1 MHWLFWV
8 ILALFI
14 YTGIAA
20 YIYLRKAAYER
31 EKADRLAFPGAKEEP
46 RDRAVWDS
54 IVFYGPII
62 AIKTERVGFFDRY
75 IKYAPI
81 LRLYATLG
89 VVMVAIIS
97 AGIAA
102 ILFLSVRLT
111 FLFRPEPTG
120 IYAPQ
125 NIFLIPGINEYVP
138 STLAVWSAFVLTIA
152 IHEWGHG
159 ILCRVEKITVRSM
172 GALVAIIPIGFFVE
186 PDEKELENTKGMPKI
201 RMFGAGIT
209 NNIVAGTIC
218 FVALILLFGM
228 VVPTGSPV
236 IAGVYKNYSA
246 WEAGVPAP
254 AVIVAVNSIP
264 VMDRDD
270 VSRIL
275 DATRPGDAV
284 TLTLDSG
291 GELRDYTLVLSEW
304 PAELGS
310 RESGFMGISYY
321 DGAIVKESVRQSLSL
336 PGLFRFLTIPFD
348 PTAAGQAFRVL
359 AFETPETRFY
369 EEPFPGF
376 WGLVHILFWCAWI
389 NINVGIFNAIPMV
402 PLDGGY
408 ILKEGV
414 ERLFERWGLSRY
426 ALPVVSLVSSVMV
439 VMLIALITLP
449 YLLHI

>member
-8 ILALFI
+8 ILALLI
-14 YTGIAA
+14 YAVAA
-20 YIYLRKAAYER
+20 GSIYIRKAAYER
-31 EKADRLAFPGAKEEP
+31 EKADRIAFPGAGAGTAEKS
-46 RDRAVWDS
+46 VWDS
-54 IVFYGPII
+54 IVFYGPVL

-75 IKYAPI
+75 IRYAPV
-81 LRLYATLG
+81 LRVYATLG
-89 VVMVAIIS
+89 VVMVALIS

-138 STLAVWSAFVLTIA
+138 STFAVWFAFVLTIA

-159 ILCRVEKITVRSM
+159 ILCRVENITVRSM
-172 GALVAIIPIGFFVE
+172 GALFAVIPIGFFVE
-186 PDEKELENTKGMPKI
+186 PDEQELEKSRGMPKI

-209 NNIVAGTIC
+209 NNIVVGTIC

-228 VVPTGSPV
+228 VVPTGNPV

-246 WEAGVPAP
+246 WDAGVPAP
-254 AVIVAVNSIP
+254 SVITAVNSIP
-264 VMDRDD
+264 VTSRED

-275 DATRPGDAV
+275 NATRPGDRV
-284 TLTLDSG
+284 TLTLDAG
-291 GELRDYTLVLSEW
+291 GEVRDYALVLSEW
-304 PAELGS
+304 PEELGLHN
-310 RESGFMGISYY
+310 SGFMGISYY
-321 DGAIVKESVRQSLSL
+321 DGAAIKEGVRQSLSF
-336 PGLFRFLTIPFD
+336 PGLIRFLTIPFD
-348 PTAAGQAFRVL
+348 PSAAGQALRVL

-369 EEPFPGF
+369 DEPFPGF
-376 WGLVHILFWCAWI
+376 WGLVHVLFWCAWI

-414 ERLFERWGLSRY
+414 ERLFERWGISKY
-426 ALPVVSLVSSVMV
+426 AIPVVSLVSSVMV
-439 VMLIALITLP
+439 VMLLALVFLP

>member
-8 ILALFI
+8 VLAILL
-14 YTGIAA
+14 YTVAA
-20 YIYLRKAAYER
+20 GYIYLRKAAYER
-31 EKADRLAFPGAKEEP
+31 EKADRIAFPEEGT
-46 RDRAVWDS
+46 REKSVWDS
-54 IVFYGPII
+54 IVFYGPVL
-62 AIKTERVGFFDRY
+62 AIKTDRVGFFDRY
-75 IKYAPI
+75 IRYTPI
-81 LRLYATLG
+81 LRVYATLG
-89 VVMVAIIS
+89 VVMVALIS

-138 STLAVWSAFVLTIA
+138 STVAVWFAFVLTIA

-159 ILCRVEKITVRSM
+159 ILCRVENITVRSM
-172 GALVAIIPIGFFVE
+172 GALVAVIPIGFFVE
-186 PDEKELENTKGMPKI
+186 PDEQELEKSRGMPKI

-209 NNIVAGTIC
+209 NNIVVGTIC

-228 VVPTGSPV
+228 VVPTGNPV

-246 WEAGVPAP
+246 WDAGVPAP
-254 AVIVAVNSIP
+254 SVITAVNGIP
-264 VMDRDD
+264 VASRDD

-275 DATRPGDAV
+275 NATRPGDQV
-284 TLTLDSG
+284 TLTLDAG
-291 GELRDYTLVLSEW
+291 GEVRDYALVLSEW
-304 PAELGS
+304 PEELGLHH
-310 RESGFMGISYY
+310 SGFMGISYY
-321 DGAIVKESVRQSLSL
+321 DGAAIKEGVRESLSF
-336 PGLFRFLTIPFD
+336 PGLIRFLTIPFD
-348 PTAAGQAFRVL
+348 PTAAGQALRVL

-376 WGLVHILFWCAWI
+376 WGLVHVLFWCAWI

-414 ERLFERWGLSRY
+414 ERLFERWGLSKY
-426 ALPVVSLVSSVMV
+426 AIPVVSLVSSVMV
-439 VMLIALITLP
+439 VMLLALVLLP

>member
-8 ILALFI
+8 VLALLL
-14 YTGIAA
+14 YTVAA
-20 YIYLRKAAYER
+20 GYIYLRKAAYER
-31 EKADRLAFPGAKEEP
+31 EKADRIAFPEEGT
-46 RDRAVWDS
+46 REKSVWDS
-54 IVFYGPII
+54 IVFYGPVL
-62 AIKTERVGFFDRY
+62 AIKTDRVGFFDRY
-75 IKYAPI
+75 IRYTPI
-81 LRLYATLG
+81 LRVYATLG
-89 VVMVAIIS
+89 VVMVALIS

-138 STLAVWSAFVLTIA
+138 STVAVWFAFVLTIA

-159 ILCRVEKITVRSM
+159 ILCRVENITVRSM
-172 GALVAIIPIGFFVE
+172 GALVAVIPIGFFVE
-186 PDEKELENTKGMPKI
+186 PDEQELEKSRGMPKI

-209 NNIVAGTIC
+209 NNIVVGTIC

-228 VVPTGSPV
+228 VVPTGNPV

-246 WEAGVPAP
+246 WDAGVPAP
-254 AVIVAVNSIP
+254 SVITAVNGIP
-264 VMDRDD
+264 VASRDD

-275 DATRPGDAV
+275 NATRPGDQV
-284 TLTLDSG
+284 TLTLDAG
-291 GELRDYTLVLSEW
+291 GEVRDYALVLSEW
-304 PAELGS
+304 PEELGLHH
-310 RESGFMGISYY
+310 SGFMGISYY
-321 DGAIVKESVRQSLSL
+321 DGAAIKEGVRESLSF
-336 PGLFRFLTIPFD
+336 PGLIRFLTIPFD
-348 PTAAGQAFRVL
+348 PTAAGQALRVL

-376 WGLVHILFWCAWI
+376 WGLVHVLFWCAWI

-414 ERLFERWGLSRY
+414 ERLFERWGLSKY
-426 ALPVVSLVSSVMV
+426 AIPVVSLVSSVMV
-439 VMLIALITLP
+439 VMLLALVLLP

>member
-8 ILALFI
+8 VLAILL
-14 YTGIAA
+14 YTVAA
-20 YIYLRKAAYER
+20 GYIYLRKAAYER
-31 EKADRLAFPGAKEEP
+31 EKADRIAFPEEGT
-46 RDRAVWDS
+46 REKSVWDS
-54 IVFYGPII
+54 IVFYGPVL
-62 AIKTERVGFFDRY
+62 AIKTDRVGFFDRY
-75 IKYAPI
+75 IRYTPI
-81 LRLYATLG
+81 LRVYATLG
-89 VVMVAIIS
+89 VVMVALIS

-138 STLAVWSAFVLTIA
+138 STVAVWFAFVLTIA

-159 ILCRVEKITVRSM
+159 ILCRVENITVRSM
-172 GALVAIIPIGFFVE
+172 GALVAVIPIGFFVE
-186 PDEKELENTKGMPKI
+186 PDEQELEKSRGMPKI

-209 NNIVAGTIC
+209 NNIVVGTIC

-228 VVPTGSPV
+228 VVPTGNPV

-246 WEAGVPAP
+246 WDAGVPAP
-254 AVIVAVNSIP
+254 SVITAVNGIP
-264 VMDRDD
+264 VASRDD

-275 DATRPGDAV
+275 NATRPGDQV
-284 TLTLDSG
+284 TLSLDAG
-291 GELRDYTLVLSEW
+291 GEVRDYALVLSEW
-304 PAELGS
+304 PEELGLHH
-310 RESGFMGISYY
+310 SGFMGISYY
-321 DGAIVKESVRQSLSL
+321 DGAAIKEGVRESLSF
-336 PGLFRFLTIPFD
+336 PGLIRFLTIPFD
-348 PTAAGQAFRVL
+348 PTAAGQALRVL

-376 WGLVHILFWCAWI
+376 WGLVHVLFWCAWI

-414 ERLFERWGLSRY
+414 ERLFERWGLSKY
-426 ALPVVSLVSSVMV
+426 AIPVVSLVSSVMV
-439 VMLIALITLP
+439 VMLLALVLLP

>member
-8 ILALFI
+8 VLAILLYAV
-14 YTGIAA
+14 AA
-20 YIYLRKAAYER
+20 GYIYLRKAAYER
-31 EKADRLAFPGAKEEP
+31 EKADGIAFPEAGTREKS
-46 RDRAVWDS
+46 VWDS
-54 IVFYGPII
+54 IVFYGPVL
-62 AIKTERVGFFDRY
+62 AIKTDRVGFFDRY
-75 IKYAPI
+75 LRYAPV
-81 LRLYATLG
+81 LRVYATLG

-138 STLAVWSAFVLTIA
+138 STFAVWFAFVLTIA

-159 ILCRVEKITVRSM
+159 ILCRVENITVRSM
-172 GALVAIIPIGFFVE
+172 GALIAVIPIGFFVE
-186 PDEKELENTKGMPKI
+186 PDEQELDKSRGMPKI

-209 NNIVAGTIC
+209 NNIVVGTIC

-228 VVPTGSPV
+228 VVPTGNPV

-246 WEAGVPAP
+246 WDAGVPAP
-254 AVIVAVNSIP
+254 SVITAVNGIP
-264 VMDRDD
+264 VTSRDD

-275 DATRPGDAV
+275 NATRPGDRL
-284 TLTLDSG
+284 TLTLEAEG
-291 GELRDYTLVLSEW
+291 AVRDYALVLSEW
-304 PAELGS
+304 PEELGLHH
-310 RESGFMGISYY
+310 SGFMGISYY
-321 DGAIVKESVRQSLSL
+321 DGAAIREGVRESLSF
-336 PGLFRFLTIPFD
+336 PGFIRFLTIPFD
-348 PTAAGQAFRVL
+348 PTAGGQALRVL

-376 WGLVHILFWCAWI
+376 WGLVHVLFWCAWI

-414 ERLFERWGLSRY
+414 ERLFERWGLSKY
-426 ALPVVSLVSSVMV
+426 AIPVVSLVSSVMV
-439 VMLIALITLP
+439 VMLLALVFLP

>member
-8 ILALFI
+8 VLALLL
-14 YTGIAA
+14 YTVAA
-20 YIYLRKAAYER
+20 GYIYLRKAAYER
-31 EKADRLAFPGAKEEP
+31 EKADRIAFPEEGT
-46 RDRAVWDS
+46 REKSVWDS
-54 IVFYGPII
+54 IVFYGPVL
-62 AIKTERVGFFDRY
+62 AIKTDRVGFFDRY
-75 IKYAPI
+75 IRYTPI
-81 LRLYATLG
+81 LRVYATLG

-138 STLAVWSAFVLTIA
+138 STVAVWFAFVLTIA

-159 ILCRVEKITVRSM
+159 ILCRVENITVRSM
-172 GALVAIIPIGFFVE
+172 GALVAVIPIGFFVE
-186 PDEKELENTKGMPKI
+186 PDEQELEKSRGMPKI

-209 NNIVAGTIC
+209 NNIVVGTIC

-228 VVPTGSPV
+228 VVPTGNPV

-246 WEAGVPAP
+246 WDAGVPAP
-254 AVIVAVNSIP
+254 SVITAVNGIP
-264 VMDRDD
+264 VASRDD

-275 DATRPGDAV
+275 NATRPGDQV
-284 TLTLDSG
+284 TLTLDAG
-291 GELRDYTLVLSEW
+291 GEVRDYALVLSEW
-304 PAELGS
+304 PEELGLHH
-310 RESGFMGISYY
+310 SGFMGISYY
-321 DGAIVKESVRQSLSL
+321 DGAAIKEGVRESLSF
-336 PGLFRFLTIPFD
+336 PGLIRFLTIPFD
-348 PTAAGQAFRVL
+348 PTAAGQALRVL

-376 WGLVHILFWCAWI
+376 WGLVHVLFWCAWI

-414 ERLFERWGLSRY
+414 ERLFERWGLSKY
-426 ALPVVSLVSSVMV
+426 AIPVVSLVSSVMV
-439 VMLIALITLP
+439 VMLLALVLLP

>member
-8 ILALFI
+8 VLALLL
-14 YTGIAA
+14 YTVAA
-20 YIYLRKAAYER
+20 GYIYLRKAAYER
-31 EKADRLAFPGAKEEP
+31 EKADRIAFPEEGT
-46 RDRAVWDS
+46 REKSVWDS
-54 IVFYGPII
+54 IVFYGPVL
-62 AIKTERVGFFDRY
+62 AIKTDRVGFFDRY
-75 IKYAPI
+75 IRYTPI
-81 LRLYATLG
+81 LRVYATLG
-89 VVMVAIIS
+89 VVMVALIS
-97 AGIAA
+97 TGIAA

-138 STLAVWSAFVLTIA
+138 STVAVWFAFVLTIA

-159 ILCRVEKITVRSM
+159 ILCRVENITVRSM
-172 GALVAIIPIGFFVE
+172 GALVAVIPIGFFVE
-186 PDEKELENTKGMPKI
+186 PDEQELEKSRGMPKI

-209 NNIVAGTIC
+209 NNIVVGTIC

-228 VVPTGSPV
+228 VVPTGNPV

-246 WEAGVPAP
+246 WDAGVPAP
-254 AVIVAVNSIP
+254 SVITAVNGIP
-264 VMDRDD
+264 VASRDD

-275 DATRPGDAV
+275 NATRPGDQV
-284 TLTLDSG
+284 TLTLDAG
-291 GELRDYTLVLSEW
+291 GEVRDYALVLSEW
-304 PAELGS
+304 PEELGLHH
-310 RESGFMGISYY
+310 SGFMGISYY
-321 DGAIVKESVRQSLSL
+321 DGAAIKEGVRESLSF
-336 PGLFRFLTIPFD
+336 PGLIRFLTIPFD
-348 PTAAGQAFRVL
+348 PTAAGQALRVL

-376 WGLVHILFWCAWI
+376 WGLVHVLFWCAWI

-414 ERLFERWGLSRY
+414 ERLFERWGLSKY
-426 ALPVVSLVSSVMV
+426 AIPVVSLVSSVMV
-439 VMLIALITLP
+439 VMLLALVLLP

>member
-8 ILALFI
+8 VLALLL
-14 YTGIAA
+14 YTVAA
-20 YIYLRKAAYER
+20 GYIYLRKAAYER
-31 EKADRLAFPGAKEEP
+31 EKADRIAFPEEGT
-46 RDRAVWDS
+46 REKSVWDS
-54 IVFYGPII
+54 IVFYGPVL
-62 AIKTERVGFFDRY
+62 AIKTDRVGFFDRY
-75 IKYAPI
+75 IRYTPI
-81 LRLYATLG
+81 LRVYATLG
-89 VVMVAIIS
+89 VVMVALIS

-138 STLAVWSAFVLTIA
+138 STVAVWFAFVLTIA

-159 ILCRVEKITVRSM
+159 ILCRVENITVRSM
-172 GALVAIIPIGFFVE
+172 GALVAVIPIGFFVE
-186 PDEKELENTKGMPKI
+186 PDEQELEKSRGMPKI

-209 NNIVAGTIC
+209 NNIVVGTIC

-228 VVPTGSPV
+228 VVPTGNPV

-246 WEAGVPAP
+246 WDAGVPAP
-254 AVIVAVNSIP
+254 SVITAVNGIP
-264 VMDRDD
+264 VASRDD

-275 DATRPGDAV
+275 NATRPGDQV
-284 TLTLDSG
+284 TLTLDAG
-291 GELRDYTLVLSEW
+291 GEVRDYALVLSEW
-304 PAELGS
+304 PEELGLHH
-310 RESGFMGISYY
+310 SGFMGISYY
-321 DGAIVKESVRQSLSL
+321 DGAAIKEGVRESLSF
-336 PGLFRFLTIPFD
+336 PGLIRFLTIPFA
-348 PTAAGQAFRVL
+348 PTAAGQALRVL

-376 WGLVHILFWCAWI
+376 WGLVHVLFWCAWI
-389 NINVGIFNAIPMV
+389 NINVGIFTAIPMV

-414 ERLFERWGLSRY
+414 ERLFERWGLSKY
-426 ALPVVSLVSSVMV
+426 AIPVVSLVSSVMV
-439 VMLIALITLP
+439 VMLLALVLLP

>member
-8 ILALFI
+8 VLALLL
-14 YTGIAA
+14 YTVAA
-20 YIYLRKAAYER
+20 GYIYLRKAAYER
-31 EKADRLAFPGAKEEP
+31 EKADRIAFPEEGT
-46 RDRAVWDS
+46 REKSVWDS
-54 IVFYGPII
+54 IVFYGPVL
-62 AIKTERVGFFDRY
+62 AIKTDRVGFFDRY
-75 IKYAPI
+75 IRYTPI
-81 LRLYATLG
+81 LRVYATLG

-138 STLAVWSAFVLTIA
+138 STVAVWFAFVLTIA

-159 ILCRVEKITVRSM
+159 ILCRVENITVRSM
-172 GALVAIIPIGFFVE
+172 GALVAVIPIGFFVE
-186 PDEKELENTKGMPKI
+186 PDEQELEKSRGMPKI

-209 NNIVAGTIC
+209 NNIVVGTIC

-228 VVPTGSPV
+228 VVPTGNPV

-246 WEAGVPAP
+246 WDAGVPAP
-254 AVIVAVNSIP
+254 SVITAVNGIP
-264 VMDRDD
+264 VASRDD

-275 DATRPGDAV
+275 NATRPGDQV
-284 TLTLDSG
+284 TLSLDAG
-291 GELRDYTLVLSEW
+291 GEVRDYALVLSEW
-304 PAELGS
+304 PEELGLHH
-310 RESGFMGISYY
+310 SGFMGISYY
-321 DGAIVKESVRQSLSL
+321 DGAAIKEGVRESLSF
-336 PGLFRFLTIPFD
+336 PGLIRFLTIPFD
-348 PTAAGQAFRVL
+348 PTAAGQALRVL

-376 WGLVHILFWCAWI
+376 WGLVHVLFWCAWI

-414 ERLFERWGLSRY
+414 ERLFERWGLSKY
-426 ALPVVSLVSSVMV
+426 AIPVVSLVSSVMV
-439 VMLIALITLP
+439 VMLLALVLLP

>member
-8 ILALFI
+8 VLALLL
-14 YTGIAA
+14 YTVAA
-20 YIYLRKAAYER
+20 GYIYLRKAAYER
-31 EKADRLAFPGAKEEP
+31 EKADRIAFPEEGT
-46 RDRAVWDS
+46 REKSVWDS
-54 IVFYGPII
+54 IVFYGPVL
-62 AIKTERVGFFDRY
+62 AIKTDRVGFFDRY
-75 IKYAPI
+75 IRYTPI
-81 LRLYATLG
+81 LRVYATLG
-89 VVMVAIIS
+89 VVMVALIS

-138 STLAVWSAFVLTIA
+138 STVAVWFAFVLTIA

-159 ILCRVEKITVRSM
+159 ILCRVENITVRSM
-172 GALVAIIPIGFFVE
+172 GALVAVIPIGFFVE
-186 PDEKELENTKGMPKI
+186 PDEQELEKSRGMPKI

-209 NNIVAGTIC
+209 NNIVVGTIC

-228 VVPTGSPV
+228 VVPTGNPV

-246 WEAGVPAP
+246 WDAGVPAP
-254 AVIVAVNSIP
+254 SVITAVNGIP
-264 VMDRDD
+264 VASRDD

-275 DATRPGDAV
+275 NATRPGDQV
-284 TLTLDSG
+284 TLSLDAG
-291 GELRDYTLVLSEW
+291 GEVRDYALVLSEW
-304 PAELGS
+304 PEELGLHH
-310 RESGFMGISYY
+310 SGFMGISYY
-321 DGAIVKESVRQSLSL
+321 DGAAIKEGVRESLSF
-336 PGLFRFLTIPFD
+336 PGLIRFLTIPFD
-348 PTAAGQAFRVL
+348 PTAAGQALRVL

-376 WGLVHILFWCAWI
+376 WGLVHVLFWCAWI

-414 ERLFERWGLSRY
+414 ERLFERWGLSKY
-426 ALPVVSLVSSVMV
+426 AIPVVSLVSSVMV
-439 VMLIALITLP
+439 VMLLALVLLP

>member
-8 ILALFI
+8 VLALLL
-14 YTGIAA
+14 YTVAA
-20 YIYLRKAAYER
+20 GYIYLRKAAYER
-31 EKADRLAFPGAKEEP
+31 EKADRIAFPEEGT
-46 RDRAVWDS
+46 REKSVWDS
-54 IVFYGPII
+54 IVFYGPVL
-62 AIKTERVGFFDRY
+62 AIKTDRVGFFDRY
-75 IKYAPI
+75 IRYTPI
-81 LRLYATLG
+81 LRVYATLG
-89 VVMVAIIS
+89 VVMVALIS

-138 STLAVWSAFVLTIA
+138 STVAVWFAFVLTIA

-159 ILCRVEKITVRSM
+159 ILCRVENITVRSM
-172 GALVAIIPIGFFVE
+172 GALVAVIPIGFFVE
-186 PDEKELENTKGMPKI
+186 PDEQELEKSRGMPKI

-209 NNIVAGTIC
+209 NNIVVGTIC

-228 VVPTGSPV
+228 VVPTGNPV

-246 WEAGVPAP
+246 WDAGVPAP
-254 AVIVAVNSIP
+254 SVITAVNGIP
-264 VMDRDD
+264 VASRDD

-275 DATRPGDAV
+275 NATRPGDQV
-284 TLTLDSG
+284 TLSLDAG
-291 GELRDYTLVLSEW
+291 GEVRDYVLVLSEW
-304 PAELGS
+304 PEELGLHH
-310 RESGFMGISYY
+310 SGFMGISYY
-321 DGAIVKESVRQSLSL
+321 DGAAIKEGVRESLSF
-336 PGLFRFLTIPFD
+336 PGLIRFLTIPFD
-348 PTAAGQAFRVL
+348 PTAAGQALRVL

-376 WGLVHILFWCAWI
+376 WGLVHVLFWCAWI

-414 ERLFERWGLSRY
+414 ERLFERWGLSKY
-426 ALPVVSLVSSVMV
+426 AIPVVSLVSSVMV
-439 VMLIALITLP
+439 VMLLALVLLP

>member
-8 ILALFI
+8 VLALLL
-14 YTGIAA
+14 YTVAA
-20 YIYLRKAAYER
+20 GYIYLRKAAYER
-31 EKADRLAFPGAKEEP
+31 EKADRIAFPEEGT
-46 RDRAVWDS
+46 REKSVWDS
-54 IVFYGPII
+54 IVFYGPVL
-62 AIKTERVGFFDRY
+62 AIKTDRVGFFDRY
-75 IKYAPI
+75 IRYTPI
-81 LRLYATLG
+81 LRVYATLG
-89 VVMVAIIS
+89 VVMVALIS

-138 STLAVWSAFVLTIA
+138 STVAVWFAFVLTIA

-159 ILCRVEKITVRSM
+159 ILCRVENITVRSM
-172 GALVAIIPIGFFVE
+172 GALVAVIPIGFFVE
-186 PDEKELENTKGMPKI
+186 PDEQELEKSRGMPKI

-209 NNIVAGTIC
+209 NNIVVGTIC

-228 VVPTGSPV
+228 VVPTGNPV

-246 WEAGVPAP
+246 WGAGVPAP
-254 AVIVAVNSIP
+254 SVITAVNGIP
-264 VMDRDD
+264 VASRDD

-275 DATRPGDAV
+275 NATRPGDQV
-284 TLTLDSG
+284 TLSLDAG
-291 GELRDYTLVLSEW
+291 GEVRDYALVLSEW
-304 PAELGS
+304 PEELGLHH
-310 RESGFMGISYY
+310 SGFMGISYY
-321 DGAIVKESVRQSLSL
+321 DGAAIKEGVRESLSF
-336 PGLFRFLTIPFD
+336 PGLIRFLTIPFD
-348 PTAAGQAFRVL
+348 PTAAGQALRVL

-376 WGLVHILFWCAWI
+376 WGLVHVLFWCAWI

-414 ERLFERWGLSRY
+414 ERLFERWGLSKY
-426 ALPVVSLVSSVMV
+426 AIPVVSLVSSVMV
-439 VMLIALITLP
+439 VMLLALVLLP

>member
-8 ILALFI
+8 VIALLLYTLAA
-14 YTGIAA
+14 GS
-20 YIYLRKAAYER
+20 IYLRKAAYER
-31 EKADRLAFPGAKEEP
+31 EKADRIAFPEAGNGTGEKS
-46 RDRAVWDS
+46 VWDL
-54 IVFYGPII
+54 IVFYGPIL

-75 IKYAPI
+75 IRYAPV
-81 LRLYATLG
+81 LRVYATLG
-89 VVMVAIIS
+89 VVMVAVIS

-138 STLAVWSAFVLTIA
+138 STLAVWFAFVLTIA

-159 ILCRVEKITVRSM
+159 ILCRVENITVRSM
-172 GALVAIIPIGFFVE
+172 GALIAIIPIGFFVE
-186 PDEKELENTKGMPKI
+186 PDEQELEKSRGMPKI

-209 NNIVAGTIC
+209 NNIVVGTIC
-218 FVALILLFGM
+218 FVGLILLFGM
-228 VVPTGSPV
+228 VIPTGNPV
-236 IAGVYKNYSA
+236 IAGVYKNYPA
-246 WEAGVPAP
+246 WDAGVPTP
-254 AVIVAVNSIP
+254 SVIVAVNGIP
-264 VMDRDD
+264 VASRDD

-275 DATRPGDAV
+275 NATQPGDQV
-284 TLTLDSG
+284 TLTLEKDGEVRDHTLILSG
-291 GELRDYTLVLSEW
+291 W
-304 PAELGS
+304 PEELGP

-321 DGAIVKESVRQSLSL
+321 DGAIVKESVMQSLSF
-336 PGLFRFLTIPFD
+336 PGLIRFLTIPFD
-348 PTAAGQAFRVL
+348 PTSAGQALRVL

-376 WGLVHILFWCAWI
+376 WGLVHLLFWCAWI

-408 ILKEGV
+408 ILKEGI
-414 ERLFERWGLSRY
+414 ERLFERWGLSKY
-426 ALPVVSLVSSVMV
+426 AIPLVSLISSVMV
-439 VMLIALITLP
+439 VMLLALVFLP

>member
-8 ILALFI
+8 VLAILL
-14 YTGIAA
+14 YTVAA
-20 YIYLRKAAYER
+20 GYIYLRKAAYER
-31 EKADRLAFPGAKEEP
+31 EKADRIAFPEEGT
-46 RDRAVWDS
+46 REKSVWDS
-54 IVFYGPII
+54 IVFYGPVL
-62 AIKTERVGFFDRY
+62 AIKTDRVGFFDRY
-75 IKYAPI
+75 IRYTPI
-81 LRLYATLG
+81 LRVYATLG

-138 STLAVWSAFVLTIA
+138 STVAVWFAFVLTIA

-159 ILCRVEKITVRSM
+159 ILCRVENITVRSM
-172 GALVAIIPIGFFVE
+172 GALVAVIPIGFFVE
-186 PDEKELENTKGMPKI
+186 PDEQELEKSRGMPKI

-209 NNIVAGTIC
+209 NNIVVGTIC

-228 VVPTGSPV
+228 VVPTGNPV

-246 WEAGVPAP
+246 WDAGVPAP
-254 AVIVAVNSIP
+254 SVITAVNGIP
-264 VMDRDD
+264 VASRDD

-275 DATRPGDAV
+275 NATRPGDQV
-284 TLTLDSG
+284 TLTLDAG
-291 GELRDYTLVLSEW
+291 GEVRDYALVLSEW
-304 PAELGS
+304 PEELGLHH
-310 RESGFMGISYY
+310 SGFMGISYY
-321 DGAIVKESVRQSLSL
+321 DGAAIKEGVRESLSF
-336 PGLFRFLTIPFD
+336 PGLIRFLTIPFD
-348 PTAAGQAFRVL
+348 PTAAGQALRVL

-376 WGLVHILFWCAWI
+376 WGLVHVLFWCAWI

-414 ERLFERWGLSRY
+414 ERLFERWGLSKY
-426 ALPVVSLVSSVMV
+426 AIPVVSLVSSVMV
-439 VMLIALITLP
+439 VMLLALVLLP